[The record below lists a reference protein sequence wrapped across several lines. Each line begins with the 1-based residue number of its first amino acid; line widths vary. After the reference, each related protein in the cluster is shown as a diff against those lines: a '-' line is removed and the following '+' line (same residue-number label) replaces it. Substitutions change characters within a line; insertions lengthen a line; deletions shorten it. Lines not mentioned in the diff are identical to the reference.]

1 MPQSRHAEDVL
12 ELTQMVTDDGSVVDV
27 TKADHLQQSPSPP
40 PRVEPR
46 EEPRPE
52 PRPEPRMENNELL
65 SANTA
70 SAASQSF
77 AGLAGAVSS
86 SRGVPL
92 GGGQRTIEELVKEML
107 RPMLKQWLDANLPGL
122 VQRIVEREVA
132 KLAGRAEDSSRR

>member
-1 MPQSRHAEDVL
+1 
-12 ELTQMVTDDGSVVDV
+12 
-27 TKADHLQQSPSPP
+27 
-40 PRVEPR
+40 
-46 EEPRPE
+46 
-52 PRPEPRMENNELL
+52 MENNELL

-92 GGGQRTIEELVKEML
+92 GSGQRTIEELVKEML